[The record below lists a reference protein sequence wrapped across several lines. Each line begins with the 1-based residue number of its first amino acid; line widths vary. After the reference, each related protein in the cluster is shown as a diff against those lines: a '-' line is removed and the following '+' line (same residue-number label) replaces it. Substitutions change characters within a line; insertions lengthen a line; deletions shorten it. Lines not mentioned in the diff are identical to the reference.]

1 MRIYVL
7 SIALALS
14 ACITPDNN
22 LDLSKNTPEKRDKAV
37 FQPTSDKATNFTRN
51 NTIPRTTNKK
61 KASLK
66 PLSTADIIGQNKVKL
81 LQILGRPN
89 FQRRDPPAEIWRY
102 HNETCLL
109 DIYLYRPRTPGAG
122 GAKLVTFIEARKPRG
137 PRTEASHCLNIIHS
151 SFVKSTLS

>member
-22 LDLSKNTPEKRDKAV
+22 FDLPEITPEKRGKTV
-37 FQPTSDKATNFTRN
+37 SQPTSDKAANYTSNG
-51 NTIPRTTNKK
+51 PVPQTTNQK

-66 PLSTADIIGQNKVKL
+66 LLSTTDIIGQNKVKL

-137 PRTEASHCLNIIHS
+137 PRAEATHCLNIIHS
-151 SFVKSTLS
+151 SFTKSALG